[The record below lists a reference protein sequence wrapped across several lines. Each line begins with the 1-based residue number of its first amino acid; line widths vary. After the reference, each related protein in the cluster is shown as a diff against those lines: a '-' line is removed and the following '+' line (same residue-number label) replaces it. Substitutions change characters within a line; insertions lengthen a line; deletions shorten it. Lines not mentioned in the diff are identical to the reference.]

1 MSRRNTELF
10 SLSMLDLLTG
20 ALGAIIFLFI
30 ITPKGEGAV
39 PAVEQQAVV
48 YFDTLQMKIHGTLPD
63 SLLAKRSGD
72 SLLVILKDYKN
83 LPKNE
88 KSPYKVLA
96 KNEAQLPKPSI
107 GKQATKVEQS
117 KPKRVPNTKPTLPTK
132 KSEVKKG
139 TPKKEDSKSQKTT
152 KESSKF
158 KGSPPSVPAAV
169 SFEINWPDKNDNV
182 DLIVCKD
189 GKCVYG
195 GKKRIKNVGQWDSGK
210 SRNRLF
216 GNDLRTNQE
225 AVRQYDEIIPG
236 KYQIYAQFKESKK
249 NNKTTII
256 KGLIYTKNAKLQE
269 RGEHFTRTLSISN
282 NRFLIGTVQLKA
294 DGTYQFIK
302 K

>member
-39 PAVEQQAVV
+39 PAMAQHAVV
-48 YFDTLQMKIHGTLPD
+48 YFDTLEMKIHGALPD
-63 SLLAKRSGD
+63 SLLAKRNGD
-72 SLLVILKDYKN
+72 SLLVVLKDYKN
-83 LPKNE
+83 LPKKE

-96 KNEAQLPKPSI
+96 SNEAKLPKPSPR
-107 GKQATKVEQS
+107 KQTTKVVQPKQVPKTKS
-117 KPKRVPNTKPTLPTK
+117 TPPAKKPAA
-132 KSEVKKG
+132 KKG
-139 TPKKEDSKSQKTT
+139 TSTKSESKSQRTT

-169 SFEINWPDKNDNV
+169 SFEINWADKNDNV

-195 GKKRIKNVGQWDSGK
+195 GQKRNKKIGQWDSGK

-249 NNKTTII
+249 NKKSTTI
-256 KGLIYTKNAKLQE
+256 KGLIYTKNAKSQE
-269 RGEHFTRTLSISN
+269 RGEHFTRSLPITT

>member
-30 ITPKGEGAV
+30 ITPKGEGAA

-48 YFDTLQMKIHGTLPD
+48 YFDTLQMKIHGALPD
-63 SLLAKRSGD
+63 SLLAKRNGD
-72 SLLVILKDYKN
+72 SLLVVLKDYKN
-83 LPKNE
+83 LPKKE

-96 KNEAQLPKPSI
+96 SNEAKLPKPPPRKRASD
-107 GKQATKVEQS
+107 VD
-117 KPKRVPNTKPTLPTK
+117 KPKQVPKTKSTQPAK
-132 KSEVKKG
+132 KTAVKKG
-139 TPKKEDSKSQKTT
+139 TQQQSDSKSQQAK
-152 KESSKF
+152 KESTQF

-169 SFEINWPDKNDNV
+169 SFQINWADKNDNV

-195 GKKRIKNVGQWDSGK
+195 GKKRVKGVGQWDSGK

-236 KYQIYAQFKESKK
+236 RYQIYAQFKESKK
-249 NNKTTII
+249 NNKTATI
-256 KGLIYTKNAKLQE
+256 KGLIYTKNAKSQE
-269 RGEHFTRTLSISN
+269 RGEHFTRSLLITT

-294 DGTYQFIK
+294 DGTYQLIK

>member
-1 MSRRNTELF
+1 MPRRNTELF

-39 PAVEQQAVV
+39 PAMAQHAVV
-48 YFDTLQMKIHGTLPD
+48 YFDTLEMKMYGTLPD
-63 SLLAKRSGD
+63 SLLAKTNGD
-72 SLLVILKDYKN
+72 SLLVVLKEYKN
-83 LPKNE
+83 LPKKEN
-88 KSPYKVLA
+88 SPYKVLA
-96 KNEAQLPKPSI
+96 SNEAKLPKPSPR
-107 GKQATKVEQS
+107 KQTADVA
-117 KPKRVPNTKPTLPTK
+117 KPKPKQVPKTKSTPPTK
-132 KSEVKKG
+132 KPPVKKG
-139 TPKKEDSKSQKTT
+139 TLNKTDSKSQKSE
-152 KESSKF
+152 KESTKF

-169 SFEINWPDKNDNV
+169 SFEINWADKNDNV

-195 GKKRIKNVGQWDSGK
+195 GKKRIKDVGQWDSGK

-225 AVRQYDEIIPG
+225 AVRQYDKIIPG
-236 KYQIYAQFKESKK
+236 QYQIYAQFKESKK
-249 NNKTTII
+249 NKKTTTI
-256 KGLIYTKNAKLQE
+256 KGLIYTKNAKSQE
-269 RGEHFTRTLSISN
+269 RGEHFTRSLPITT

>member
-30 ITPKGEGAV
+30 ITPKGEGAA
-39 PAVEQQAVV
+39 PAVEQQAIV
-48 YFDTLQMKIHGTLPD
+48 YFDTLQMKIHGALPD

-72 SLLVILKDYKN
+72 SLLVVLKDYKN
-83 LPKNE
+83 LPKKE

-96 KNEAQLPKPSI
+96 KNESKLPKPSPR
-107 GKQATKVEQS
+107 KPATQVEQPKQ
-117 KPKRVPNTKPTLPTK
+117 KPIPKTKSTQPA
-132 KSEVKKG
+132 KSEGKKG
-139 TPKKEDSKSQKTT
+139 TPKKSDAKSQKTA
-152 KESSKF
+152 KESTQF

-169 SFEINWPDKNDNV
+169 SFEINWADKNDNV

-195 GKKRIKNVGQWDSGK
+195 GKKRIKGVGQWDSGK

-236 KYQIYAQFKESKK
+236 QYQIYAQFKESKK
-249 NNKTTII
+249 GKKTTTI
-256 KGLIYTKNAKLQE
+256 KGLIYTKNAKSQE
-269 RGEHFTRTLSISN
+269 RGEHFTRSLPITT